1 MSWSLGNKKWTI
13 PFKSLGNVSC
23 HIDIFKRGYTGS
35 VVTEL
40 SINNA
45 SAPGVAGAN
54 PIYFEEDDD
63 EDLLTVVRT
72 KTGYINLVETTYG
85 GLSELYPSKNTDLYV
100 EFYYGQTLNF
110 IGFVQ
115 AQSFDN
121 DWKAAPRELSIPIIS
136 PLGLLNNIK
145 MKVYNPP
152 QAISL
157 AALLDDVLDLLG
169 DLGVAYEG
177 VTWPQLSMGL
187 DATISSLVTSPFDS
201 DWSPA
206 NTTVSLFKPVTAYDY
221 IEGLCNAFGWIVH
234 ETPTQMVF
242 SMFDHTGNYKYVTA
256 ANLRTLTNVQTLPS
270 TGSTTVALTNYATPA
285 DNNGKES
292 SVVPVEKVRL
302 SYGGEYVD
310 SAKFNFDHMVYNG
323 ATIDGNQYVAWLTM
337 ITAPNPNRTPEISGG
352 DYESYLLPS
361 NTFYNGRLVSE
372 GVNPCSCGS
381 RINQKECLLVNL
393 PGQNLLGWIFTVR
406 FYDRPTGSDLIIK
419 WKSRWGNTILT
430 LSDDGTIAHK
440 KVGVRIVVGDKFYHG
455 QGQWSTTV
463 PTGYW
468 DADTEITNVPS
479 DLPIELRFYQ
489 TRSTGENPVQT
500 LTIED
505 LTIEELPSS
514 WHNWNVVQADED
526 IIYNGNGDGDGE
538 ATVEMMMTAYRK
550 RNNQIGTSVVT
561 TRFTDYQY
569 LLKSNARL
577 QIRFK
582 KTATLPS
589 WIYYV
594 YMSFMSQS
602 WRIISIS
609 EYPWDDE
616 VVITMQRVIN

>member
-1 MSWSLGNKKWTI
+1 
-13 PFKSLGNVSC
+13 
-23 HIDIFKRGYTGS
+23 
-35 VVTEL
+35 
-40 SINNA
+40 
-45 SAPGVAGAN
+45 
-54 PIYFEEDDD
+54 
-63 EDLLTVVRT
+63 
-72 KTGYINLVETTYG
+72 
-85 GLSELYPSKNTDLYV
+85 
-100 EFYYGQTLNF
+100 
-110 IGFVQ
+110 
-115 AQSFDN
+115 
-121 DWKAAPRELSIPIIS
+121 
-136 PLGLLNNIK
+136 

-270 TGSTTVALTNYATPA
+270 NGSTTVALTNYATPA

-352 DYESYLLPS
+352 DYESYLLPN

-489 TRSTGENPVQT
+489 TQSTGENPVQT